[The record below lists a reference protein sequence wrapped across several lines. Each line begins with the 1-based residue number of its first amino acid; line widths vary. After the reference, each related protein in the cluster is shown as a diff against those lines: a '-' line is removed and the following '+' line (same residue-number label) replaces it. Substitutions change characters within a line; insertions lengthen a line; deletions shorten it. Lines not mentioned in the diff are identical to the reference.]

1 MLKIAPVPHSWAL
14 QSSFW
19 HCRVFS
25 GSVCKNET
33 DIITHP
39 DLKIHILWLGLLLTN
54 DTGALYITHRN
65 WELTNCSAVHF
76 YQDSM
81 APTSKHCNLC
91 FIGGV
96 CCRKSTQWILVF
108 VFCRYQLHAHWHG
121 YFGRGISYTVKIGRF
136 LEMVWP
142 PLYPSPSKFEDISI
156 IGNFE
161 LLYCVTY

>member
-1 MLKIAPVPHSWAL
+1 MLKIAPVPHSWTL
-14 QSSFW
+14 QSSCW

-65 WELTNCSAVHF
+65 WELTSCSAVHF

-121 YFGRGISYTVKIGRF
+121 YFGQGIPGRENRSIFRHF
-136 LEMVWP
+136 LAT
-142 PLYPSPSKFEDISI
+142 PLTTICLKLI
-156 IGNFE
+156 ILRTKYN
-161 LLYCVTY
+161 